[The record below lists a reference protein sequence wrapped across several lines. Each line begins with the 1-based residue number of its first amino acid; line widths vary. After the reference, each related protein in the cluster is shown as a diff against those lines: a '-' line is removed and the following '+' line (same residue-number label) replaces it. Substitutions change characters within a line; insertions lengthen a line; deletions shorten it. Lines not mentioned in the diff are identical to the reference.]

1 LRARKLVVPAIA
13 TLLWNAASCFGQ
25 APTIGNGAPKPSGSV
40 ESRWPKD
47 QASEP
52 ASPRQD
58 QETPPTQRET
68 PPAEPQDQKVQPD
81 VRKVQPVAPQAVP
94 KPAAAELAGRKVK
107 PKASHKKSKNKKI
120 LAEPRPHQPVQP
132 ATPAA
137 PLFPTCTLKG
147 C

>member
-13 TLLWNAASCFGQ
+13 TLLWNAASCCGQ

-40 ESRWPKD
+40 ESRWPENH
-47 QASEP
+47 ASEP

-58 QETPPTQRET
+58 RETLPTQRET

-81 VRKVQPVAPQAVP
+81 VRKAQPVELE
-94 KPAAAELAGRKVK
+94 PAAAESAGRKVK
-107 PKASHKKSKNKKI
+107 PKVSHKRLENKKT
-120 LAEPRPHQPVQP
+120 LAKPRPYQPVQP
-132 ATPAA
+132 LATPAD
-137 PLFPTCTLKG
+137 LLPTCTLKG